1 MSVSFLREAV
11 LGICSVALG
20 PLAWCQ
26 SPSTYVR
33 SQAGEARIDVFAGRH
48 ASYTIPRTVY
58 GTFLED
64 IGHSVF
70 GGVSAEIID
79 NPSFE
84 AYDASLETLKERFSA
99 PEFEASTKIGL
110 PLPWLA
116 LRDHE
121 GVRYEPRWGHA
132 ANSNRYLF
140 LMGLADKEV
149 GVRQMVYLPIERE
162 RVYNG
167 SLFAASAGDPVK
179 LGVSFRRHNFADAV
193 LASAEISLP
202 GRSSAA
208 SSEPAWPRWHRFNFT
223 LSFPEGAL
231 APLEPV
237 DFAVS
242 MNGNERVSI
251 DEILLYPAD
260 AIEGLDPEVIRVA
273 KDLHSPLLRFGGN
286 FTSGYHWRDGMGP
299 VESRPTQLNQ
309 SWGYP
314 EYNLFGTDELMK
326 FCDLIGAQA
335 QICLN
340 LGSGTPQEA
349 RDWVEYCQGGAQTRM
364 GKLRTA
370 NGHPEPY
377 PVAAWELGNELWGT
391 FQIGWQTPQ
400 LYPDRYRTF

>member
-1 MSVSFLREAV
+1 MKISLLRKAV
-11 LGICSVALG
+11 LSICSVILA

-48 ASYTIPRTVY
+48 ASYMIPRTVY

-99 PEFEASTKIGL
+99 PEFEGSTKIGL
-110 PLPWLA
+110 PLPWLP
-116 LRDHE
+116 LRDHQ

-132 ANSNRYLF
+132 ANSSRYLF
-140 LMGLADKEV
+140 LMGLPDREV
-149 GVRQMVYLPIERE
+149 GVRQMVYVPIERE

-193 LASAEISLP
+193 LASTEINLP
-202 GRSSAA
+202 GKSSDAG
-208 SSEPAWPRWHRFNFT
+208 SELAWRRYEFRLT
-223 LSFPEGAL
+223 LPDGAL

-242 MNGNERVSI
+242 INGDERISI

-260 AIEGLDPEVIRVA
+260 AVDGLDPEVIRVA

-286 FTSGYHWRDGMGP
+286 FTSGYHWRDGIGP

-309 SWGYP
+309 SWAYP

-326 FCDLIGAQA
+326 FCDLIRARP

-349 RDWVEYCQGGAQTRM
+349 RDWVEYCQGGANSPM
-364 GKLRTA
+364 GKLRAA

-377 PVAAWELGNELWGT
+377 
-391 FQIGWQTPQ
+391 
-400 LYPDRYRTF
+400 